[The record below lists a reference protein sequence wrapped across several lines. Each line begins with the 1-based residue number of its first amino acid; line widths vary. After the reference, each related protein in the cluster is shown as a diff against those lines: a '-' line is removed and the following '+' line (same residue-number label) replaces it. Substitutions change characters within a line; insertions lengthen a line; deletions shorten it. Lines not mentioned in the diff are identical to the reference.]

1 MTSAERDPRT
11 RATTTTTTT
20 SQFIFGLCQPGA
32 ERVLREELTRAGF
45 HPSFSSKGL
54 VTAKAQHPLSVE
66 QLPRLVCARRLCL
79 SLTQPGAKDVD
90 VDAAAAALDAI
101 VQRETEGPQA
111 KEGDVVVTVIER
123 GSLEKTQRFVGVHK
137 HQRGLSPDPGGD
149 PRLVVPDNA
158 PSRAWLKFEEAARL
172 FDLHI
177 DRDDVVVEV
186 GCSPGGMTRALL
198 DRGAMV
204 TGIDPNDM
212 DPGILQGSL
221 GEGRARFRH
230 LRCSAQAVDV
240 LQLPGPVRLLVVD
253 VNQRPN
259 AAITSIEAIAQRTRR
274 DMRAVLFILKL
285 GDWSHIVELPQWLER
300 ISRLFAMRVT
310 ATQLPSN
317 RQELAVYASR

>member
-1 MTSAERDPRT
+1 M
-11 RATTTTTTT
+11 TTTT
-20 SQFIFGLCQPGA
+20 SAFIFALCQEGA
-32 ERVLREELTRAGF
+32 EKVLREELLRAGF
-45 HPSFSSKGL
+45 HPSFSSKGF
-54 VTAKAQHPLSVE
+54 VTAKAEHPITID
-66 QLPRLVCARRLCL
+66 QLPRLVMARRLCL
-79 SLTQPGAKDVD
+79 SLTQPTNKNVD
-90 VDAAAAALDAI
+90 ADAAAKELSAI
-101 VQRETEGPQA
+101 VQTETTGPQA
-111 KEGDVVVTVIER
+111 KDGDVVVTVIER
-123 GSLEKTQRFVGVHK
+123 GAAEKVQRFVGVHK

-149 PRLVVPDNA
+149 PRLEVPANA

-186 GCSPGGMTRALL
+186 GCSPGGMTRALI

-212 DPGILQGSL
+212 DPGILQ
-221 GEGRARFRH
+221 ERARFRH

-259 AAITSIEAIAQRTRR
+259 AAISSIEAIAQRTRR

-285 GDWSHIVELPQWLER
+285 GDWGHIVELPQWLER
-300 ISRLFAMRVT
+300 ISRLFAMPVT
-310 ATQLPSN
+310 AVQLPSN
-317 RQELAVYASR
+317 RQELAVYAAR